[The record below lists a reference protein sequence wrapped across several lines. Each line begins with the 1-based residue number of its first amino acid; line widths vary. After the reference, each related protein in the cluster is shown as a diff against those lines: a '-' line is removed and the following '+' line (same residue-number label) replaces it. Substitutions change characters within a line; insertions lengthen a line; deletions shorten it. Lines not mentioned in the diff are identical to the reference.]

1 MISQSI
7 VAVIYITED
16 SGTYLFCTW
25 LNDHDR
31 VWHNINSHT
40 QIMPLIVLKMS
51 SKISARRQ
59 RQQIIPLKIQTD
71 VKDEAS

>member
-1 MISQSI
+1 MINQSI

-16 SGTYLFCTW
+16 SGIYLFCTW

-51 SKISARRQ
+51 SKIRRGDNDNK
-59 RQQIIPLKIQTD
+59 LYH
-71 VKDEAS
+71 